1 MNHKNCPF
9 THPLI
14 WRCWHWGSPCGQH
27 TQRGALN
34 HIRAWQPLP
43 WVWDKHNE
51 RFILGQLYP
60 AGHLSQKPLIL
71 RICFQTNSQRRR
83 SGVSTKLQGLSV
95 WDRGQEQCLPAP
107 ALRFTELGERSSA
120 LLWRSLWLMGLCSLE
135 IFWMILDLDTRQG
148 RKWAGVPWLGEA
160 LQSLPRER
168 ERGEE
173 EEKGRMATAP
183 LSVLSAPIS
192 N

>member
-1 MNHKNCPF
+1 
-9 THPLI
+9 
-14 WRCWHWGSPCGQH
+14 
-27 TQRGALN
+27 
-34 HIRAWQPLP
+34 
-43 WVWDKHNE
+43 
-51 RFILGQLYP
+51 
-60 AGHLSQKPLIL
+60 
-71 RICFQTNSQRRR
+71 
-83 SGVSTKLQGLSV
+83 
-95 WDRGQEQCLPAP
+95 
-107 ALRFTELGERSSA
+107 
-120 LLWRSLWLMGLCSLE
+120 MGLCSLE